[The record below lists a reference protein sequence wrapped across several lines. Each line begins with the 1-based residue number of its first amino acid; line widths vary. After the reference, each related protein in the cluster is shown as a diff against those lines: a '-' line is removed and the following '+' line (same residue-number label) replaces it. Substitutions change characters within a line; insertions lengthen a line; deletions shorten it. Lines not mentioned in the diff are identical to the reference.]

1 MIIKHINNS
10 FFEITSERRFKL
22 ICDPWIGGMKDTGTW
37 SYPNLSSNKNILNKL
52 KPDLVYIS
60 HLHSDHYDENI
71 IKNLKN
77 KKTKFI
83 VKKFRDQR
91 LKNKIESLGIKNV
104 IELQEWEPFKF
115 KNFEITIIPCDE
127 SNNQEIDTFINYDL
141 DTSILIYDKKSKTC
155 FYNNV
160 DNPCSLNILKKLKNI
175 SKKRYKKIDIAS
187 FAPRPASEYPQNF
200 INLTNKQK
208 NKFKNLI
215 IKRTLNNA
223 FDKCNKL
230 SIKNYIPAGGNFI
243 LYGKYHKMQKYVAHP
258 SIAEMDNF
266 FIKKK
271 KLNYFNID
279 NCGYVEMRNGKVI
292 NFFKPENN
300 EKTFLLPHR
309 LIKKKYEYEKININ
323 SNLDKKFISAKN
335 NYLKMCERLNIKNSW
350 KINIFLYKNLKID
363 KNLKILDKKKYS
375 KHYKVSWSK
384 KKINPYNLDLY
395 LDLKLFYKLI
405 TNKHN
410 WNMAIGGGLIM
421 FERNPNLFR
430 YTFSAQFFKVIK

>member
-1 MIIKHINNS
+1 M
-10 FFEITSERRFKL
+10 
-22 ICDPWIGGMKDTGTW
+22 
-37 SYPNLSSNKNILNKL
+37 
-52 KPDLVYIS
+52 
-60 HLHSDHYDENI
+60 
-71 IKNLKN
+71 
-77 KKTKFI
+77 
-83 VKKFRDQR
+83 
-91 LKNKIESLGIKNV
+91 

-160 DNPCSLNILKKLKNI
+160 DNPCSLNILKKVKNI

-200 INLTNKQK
+200 INLTNNQK

-292 NFFKPENN
+292 NFFLNQ
-300 EKTFLLPHR
+300 KTMR
-309 LIKKKYEYEKININ
+309 
-323 SNLDKKFISAKN
+323 
-335 NYLKMCERLNIKNSW
+335 
-350 KINIFLYKNLKID
+350 
-363 KNLKILDKKKYS
+363 
-375 KHYKVSWSK
+375 KH
-384 KKINPYNLDLY
+384 
-395 LDLKLFYKLI
+395 FCF
-405 TNKHN
+405 T
-410 WNMAIGGGLIM
+410 
-421 FERNPNLFR
+421 
-430 YTFSAQFFKVIK
+430 